1 MSTSV
6 QQTTP
11 FPTPKAIGAKKEHVN
26 YADRH
31 AVRVVAFNPSGQIAI
46 VHAKRD
52 SYYKLPGGGIDP
64 GEDHITAVERE
75 MLEETGASIRV
86 RGPSQGGCIAT
97 TEEYR
102 GTLHQMSFCYVA
114 DVIENGS
121 GGGGPNLTEDEINDG
136 LEHLWVSVA
145 EAKKLMSEAVP
156 TSELGRFIKERD
168 IYLLGTVT
176 ETKSEYI

>member
-1 MSTSV
+1 MITSV
-6 QQTTP
+6 EQTTP
-11 FPTPKAIGAKKEHVN
+11 FPSPKAIGAKKEHVN
-26 YADRH
+26 YGNRH
-31 AVRVVAFNPSGQIAI
+31 AIRVVAFNPSGQIAI

-64 GEDHITAVERE
+64 GEDHITAAERE

-86 RGPSQGGCIAT
+86 RQISGCIAT

-136 LEHLWVSVA
+136 LEHLWVSVE

-168 IYLLGTVT
+168 IYLSGKVT
-176 ETKSEYI
+176 ETKSE